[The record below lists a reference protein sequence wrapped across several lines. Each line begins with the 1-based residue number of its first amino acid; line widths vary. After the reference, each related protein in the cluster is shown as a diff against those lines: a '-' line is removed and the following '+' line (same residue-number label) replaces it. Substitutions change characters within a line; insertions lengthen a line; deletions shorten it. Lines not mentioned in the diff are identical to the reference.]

1 MSTLDIGILF
11 THSFY
16 SRIYFSRHKKQ
27 FSFISWHLSLIWLLC
42 LSCFFSFCVIVI
54 LTSYSLELYLQGV
67 SEAREYLPLPDTCGH
82 CQSGAPLNENI
93 PRGLS
98 RALREAWPSTGGH
111 VKLLTVSPSSAHS
124 EAVQGCVCTALLQDR
139 LFWGACFYETYP
151 DLTLSTCGPGLA
163 MCPSLAISIKHPGPR
178 HQWWPSASHPWSQ
191 PPLWLTFL
199 SGFWCP
205 PPETSFSVSVCVYL
219 FLPFLMCF

>member
-54 LTSYSLELYLQGV
+54 LTSYSLELYLRGV

-111 VKLLTVSPSSAHS
+111 VKLLTVETIKNKSNYYFTSLWVVIRDLIIP
-124 EAVQGCVCTALLQDR
+124 
-139 LFWGACFYETYP
+139 GAAQAKP
-151 DLTLSTCGPGLA
+151 
-163 MCPSLAISIKHPGPR
+163 
-178 HQWWPSASHPWSQ
+178 
-191 PPLWLTFL
+191 
-199 SGFWCP
+199 
-205 PPETSFSVSVCVYL
+205 
-219 FLPFLMCF
+219 